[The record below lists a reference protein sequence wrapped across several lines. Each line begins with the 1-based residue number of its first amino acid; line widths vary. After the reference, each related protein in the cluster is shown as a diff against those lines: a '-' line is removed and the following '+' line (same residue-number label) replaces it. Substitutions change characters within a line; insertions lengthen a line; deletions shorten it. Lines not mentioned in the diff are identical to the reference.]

1 MKTLDGTK
9 MFWSVMAA
17 VFGSLL
23 LLGFVAPPGS
33 GGDLGTGRAEPASAT
48 AEPTAEAEQV
58 QQYTC
63 ADGESRDMA
72 ITVTGADFSAVGEL
86 TSITPNGMT
95 VRALPGQL
103 VLAPPM
109 EGSAAH
115 GYLAG
120 DVVTATGVITADG
133 TYQALQIAPA
143 CNGALV
149 TEITPPPTAEPVAPV
164 AVQQVVAEDD
174 QSTQAIGHSSAVV
187 EVDDDGDDDRRDR
200 DDKPKKDKDDDDDDE
215 RGDEGD
221 DD

>member
-1 MKTLDGTK
+1 MKTLNGTK
-9 MFWSVMAA
+9 MFWITTAA

-48 AEPTAEAEQV
+48 ADPTAVAEEV

-72 ITVTGADFSAVGEL
+72 ITVTGSEFSAVGEL

-143 CNGALV
+143 CGGALV
-149 TEITPPPTAEPVAPV
+149 TEITPQPTVATEQSAPV
-164 AVQQVVAEDD
+164 VATLDDNDTVVLQPYED
-174 QSTQAIGHSSAVV
+174 
-187 EVDDDGDDDRRDR
+187 DDDGDDGDDRGPPE
-200 DDKPKKDKDDDDDDE
+200 KDE
-215 RGDEGD
+215 RNKYEEKDRNEGRGRGNND
-221 DD
+221 D